1 MTHTITSIQ
10 YQSESKFKI
19 ECHFPQLHHQSPSDS
34 KSIYS
39 IMSFMR
45 FEEEVHKKINLRRTL

>member
-19 ECHFPQLHHQSPSDS
+19 ECHFPQLDHQSPSDS

-45 FEEEVHKKINLRRTL
+45 LEEQVHKKSI